1 MDGIVDDPA
10 IVFVVAGLIVFGVDI
25 FVVGVSPLIFV
36 AAGALATGIIFYL
49 ASWKSGI
56 LYLAGWHPGFLEA
69 LALCAALSL
78 ALAIVG
84 KRPLQRFQNANI
96 REDQSSD
103 LIGRELV
110 TTQDVTKTEGSI
122 YWSGTQ
128 WQARLAASVEAERV
142 GPGVRMRVV
151 EVKNL
156 ALILRPA
163 D

>member
-1 MDGIVDDPA
+1 MDGIVDNPG
-10 IVFVVAGLIVFGVDI
+10 IVFVVAGLIILGIDI
-25 FVVGVSPLIFV
+25 FVVGISPLIFV
-36 AAGALATGIIFYL
+36 AGGALATGTILCL

-69 LALCAALSL
+69 LALCALLSL
-78 ALAIVG
+78 ALAVVG
-84 KRPLQRFQNANI
+84 KWPLQRFQNANI

-110 TTQDVTKTEGSI
+110 TTQDVTKTDGFI

-128 WQARLAASVEAERV
+128 WQARLAAGVEADRV